1 MDVKK
6 QSRDSLEKRVAAL
19 EKEQLEIRE
28 FIQKNIE
35 SDKQLIE
42 MVKNLRNELKIIR
55 SL

>member
-28 FIQKNIE
+28 FIQKI
-35 SDKQLIE
+35 
-42 MVKNLRNELKIIR
+42 
-55 SL
+55 

>member
-28 FIQKNIE
+28 FIQK
-35 SDKQLIE
+35 K
-42 MVKNLRNELKIIR
+42 
-55 SL
+55 